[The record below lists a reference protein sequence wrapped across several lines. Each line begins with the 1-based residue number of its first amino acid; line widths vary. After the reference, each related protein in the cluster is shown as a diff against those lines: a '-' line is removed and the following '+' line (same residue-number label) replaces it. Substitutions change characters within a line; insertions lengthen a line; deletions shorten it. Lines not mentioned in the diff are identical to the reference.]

1 VPFFNQTLNLR
12 GDYDVLW
19 NAVLRRADGGGI
31 HGLYL
36 RENKADSRHIRK
48 VGPWLGF
55 MIRGIDK
62 IKNEWWIPRS
72 RQLHFESAGRR
83 FKAKFD
89 HHDGGGID
97 IVEIAASPG
106 SEEIGLVYRTRCLA
120 DAERFYLLPQL
131 SAARRSAAA

>member
-1 VPFFNQTLNLR
+1 MGSYGNQFSAERMAEEFNA
-12 GDYDVLW
+12 Y
-19 NAVLRRADGGGI
+19 I
-31 HGLYL
+31 C
-36 RENKADSRHIRK
+36 ENKANSRHVRK

-55 MIRGIDK
+55 MVRGIDK
-62 IKNEWWIPRS
+62 IKSDWWIPRS
-72 RQLHFESAGRR
+72 RQLHFESTGRR

-97 IVEIAASPG
+97 IVEIAPTQG
-106 SEEIGLVYRTRCLA
+106 SEEIGLVYRARNLA